1 MLIEAPGSQ
10 DTTALKNMIGQ
21 TAKLEFRLVADP
33 GDPPNEIETLPM
45 QKGGGS
51 IQVQKRVMVDGEDLV
66 DAQQSF
72 DQQTG
77 EPDVTFRFNLRGGQ
91 KFGQVTSENVG
102 RPFAIVLDDKV
113 ISAPVIRSPITG
125 GTGQITGNFTLDEAV
140 QPRDSAARGRAAG
153 QAYGDRGT
161 HRRPRPRPGFDRRR
175 QARGLC
181 RRRRWWSST

>member
-1 MLIEAPGSQ
+1 
-10 DTTALKNMIGQ
+10 MIGQ

-33 GDPPNEIETLPM
+33 GDPPNEVETLPM

-102 RPFAIVLDDKV
+102 RPFAIVLDGKV
-113 ISAPVIRSPITG
+113 ISAPVILADHRRHRPDHR
-125 GTGQITGNFTLDEAV
+125 QFH
-140 QPRDSAARGRAAG
+140 PRRGRPVWRFCCARA
-153 QAYGDRGT
+153 RC
-161 HRRPRPRPGFDRRR
+161 RP
-175 QARGLC
+175 
-181 RRRRWWSST
+181 SSR